1 MKRAFIVL
9 LLLAACAREQQPVTP
24 SRKSKPAA
32 KTTSAASQENNE
44 PKSDVG
50 DVMPPY
56 AGKLLDGH
64 SFDLSAE
71 KGSVVLLNV
80 WATWCSPC
88 RFEIP
93 ELQSLHEKYGNRGFK
108 VIGVSVDDTG
118 VDGVKQFVTENKITY
133 PIAVDG
139 DGRVAN
145 VLRTT
150 VLPTSVLIG
159 RDGRIVWRKIGAL
172 MPNEI
177 SSLDAV
183 VQRAL
188 GKS

>member
-9 LLLAACAREQQPVTP
+9 LLLAACARERQSPPAKAKSASKARSVAAQEE
-24 SRKSKPAA
+24 SRP
-32 KTTSAASQENNE
+32 KT
-44 PKSDVG
+44 DVG

-56 AGKLLDGH
+56 SAKLLDGKP
-64 SFDLSAE
+64 FDLSSE
-71 KGSVVLLNV
+71 RGSVVLLNV

-93 ELQSLHEKYGNRGFK
+93 ELQALYEKYSDRGFK

-118 VDGVKQFVTENKITY
+118 ADAVKQFVTENKVTY
-133 PIAVDG
+133 PIAIDA

-150 VLPTSVLIG
+150 VLPTTVIIG
-159 RDGRIVWRKIGAL
+159 RDGRIVWRKIGAIL
-172 MPNEI
+172 PNET
-177 SSLDAV
+177 SSLDALV
-183 VQRAL
+183 KQAL
-188 GKS
+188 AKT